1 MLRQVLTAHLFS
13 NVNNQYHLIV
23 SNFKELVFQTTYE
36 LEDVTFDLTGQ
47 LSVPRYYVEV
57 SMQYTD
63 S

>member
-13 NVNNQYHLIV
+13 NVNNQYNLIV

-36 LEDVTFDLTGQ
+36 LEDATFDLTGQ